1 MNGNFLNTEEI
12 SKTIKKLELEIKD
25 EKLNLD
31 DIESSI
37 EALNLNYKTD
47 NSDKLNNLALNFK
60 NKFKTIISIHDD
72 NILVLKKNMETYIT
86 TSEKVSKMFDD
97 IG

>member
-47 NSDKLNNLALNFK
+47 NSDKLNNLSFMLN
-60 NKFKTIISIHDD
+60 NKFKTISYIHDD
-72 NILVLKKNMETYIT
+72 NILVLNKNMETYID
-86 TSEKVSKMFDD
+86 TSNKVSKIFDD
-97 IG
+97 II

>member
-31 DIESSI
+31 DIGSSI

-47 NSDKLNNLALNFK
+47 NSDKLNNLSFMLN
-60 NKFKTIISIHDD
+60 NKFKTISYIHDD
-72 NILVLKKNMETYIT
+72 NILVLNKNMETYIDT
-86 TSEKVSKMFDD
+86 RNKVSKIFDD
-97 IG
+97 II

>member
-1 MNGNFLNTEEI
+1 MNGNFFNTEEI

-47 NSDKLNNLALNFK
+47 NSDKLNNLSFMLN
-60 NKFKTIISIHDD
+60 NKFKTISYIHDD
-72 NILVLKKNMETYIT
+72 NILVLNKNMETYID
-86 TSEKVSKMFDD
+86 TSNKVSKIFDD
-97 IG
+97 II

>member
-1 MNGNFLNTEEI
+1 MNGNFLNTKEI

-47 NSDKLNNLALNFK
+47 NSDKLNNLSFMLN
-60 NKFKTIISIHDD
+60 NKFKTISYIHDD
-72 NILVLKKNMETYIT
+72 NILVLNKNMETYID
-86 TSEKVSKMFDD
+86 TSNKVSKIFDD
-97 IG
+97 II

>member
-1 MNGNFLNTEEI
+1 MFIYEENTLNIEDINT
-12 SKTIKKLELEIKD
+12 S
-25 EKLNLD
+25 
-31 DIESSI
+31 IES
-37 EALNLNYKTD
+37 LNLNYKTD

>member
-1 MNGNFLNTEEI
+1 MNGNFLNTKEI

-47 NSDKLNNLALNFK
+47 NSDKLNNLAFMLN
-60 NKFKTIISIHDD
+60 NKFKIISSIHDD
-72 NILVLKKNMETYIT
+72 NILVLNKNMETYID
-86 TSEKVSKMFDD
+86 TSNKVSKIFDD
-97 IG
+97 II

>member
-1 MNGNFLNTEEI
+1 MNGNFLSTEEI
-12 SKTIKKLELEIKD
+12 SKTIKNLEVETKD
-25 EKLNLD
+25 EQLNIED
-31 DIESSI
+31 INTSIES
-37 EALNLNYKTD
+37 LNLNYKTD

>member
-1 MNGNFLNTEEI
+1 MIGNFLSTEEI
-12 SKTIKKLELEIKD
+12 SKTIKNLEVETKD
-25 EKLNLD
+25 EQLNIED
-31 DIESSI
+31 INTSIES
-37 EALNLNYKTD
+37 LNLNYKTD

>member
-47 NSDKLNNLALNFK
+47 NSDKLNNLSFMLN
-60 NKFKTIISIHDD
+60 NKFKTISYIHDD
-72 NILVLKKNMETYIT
+72 NILVLNKNMETYIDT
-86 TSEKVSKMFDD
+86 RNKISKIFDD
-97 IG
+97 II

>member
-47 NSDKLNNLALNFK
+47 NSDKLNNLSFMLN
-60 NKFKTIISIHDD
+60 NKFKTISYIHDD
-72 NILVLKKNMETYIT
+72 NILVLNKNMETYIDT
-86 TSEKVSKMFDD
+86 RNKVSKIFDD
-97 IG
+97 II

>member
-47 NSDKLNNLALNFK
+47 NSDKLNNLSFMLN
-60 NKFKTIISIHDD
+60 NKFKTISSIHDD
-72 NILVLKKNMETYIT
+72 NILVLNKNMETYIDT
-86 TSEKVSKMFDD
+86 RNKVSKIFDD
-97 IG
+97 II

>member
-1 MNGNFLNTEEI
+1 MNGNFLNTKEI

-47 NSDKLNNLALNFK
+47 NSDKLNNLSFMLN
-60 NKFKTIISIHDD
+60 NKFKTISYIHDD
-72 NILVLKKNMETYIT
+72 NILVLNKNMETYIDT
-86 TSEKVSKMFDD
+86 RNKVSKIFDD
-97 IG
+97 II

>member
-47 NSDKLNNLALNFK
+47 NSDKLNNLAFMLN
-60 NKFKTIISIHDD
+60 NKFKIISSIHDD
-72 NILVLKKNMETYIT
+72 NILVLNKNMETYIDT
-86 TSEKVSKMFDD
+86 RNKVSKIFDD
-97 IG
+97 II